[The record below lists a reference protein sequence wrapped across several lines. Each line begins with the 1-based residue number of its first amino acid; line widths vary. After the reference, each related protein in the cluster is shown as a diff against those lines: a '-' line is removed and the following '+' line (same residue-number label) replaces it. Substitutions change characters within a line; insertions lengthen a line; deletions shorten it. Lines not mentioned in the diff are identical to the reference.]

1 MKMAKRLLV
10 LVFAFVLVAVL
21 ASCGGVDVMTNTTT
35 ADPNADA
42 GDKAYESCIIRD
54 GEVFAY
60 NAKGERLTYD
70 EEFLEYREN
79 TYYVINNLIIYNRF
93 VLDGAIYDFG
103 SEGKMAK
110 GEKDGYT
117 YGEDGK
123 LVGSELFVPVG
134 GDVYYVINNVIVYNQ
149 IVAGDAI
156 YDFGSDGK
164 MFKGE
169 KDGFTYGED
178 GKLVANE
185 DFVTVNGDI
194 YYLINN
200 IITFNQFIIDGF
212 VYDFGS
218 DGKMVTGTKGEYTY
232 GADGKLI
239 GTDLFVTVAGN
250 VYYVVN
256 NVIVYNQYIIEGAIY
271 DFGSDGKMVTGQK
284 GEYTYGADGKLIADE
299 IFLTIGGDVYYII
312 NNIIV
317 YNQFIVDGFVYDF
330 GEDGKMFVGTKGDLT
345 YGEDGKLIADEIFL
359 TIGGDVYY
367 IINNIIVYNQFIID
381 GAVYD
386 FGADGKMTVG
396 EKDGYTYG
404 EDGKLIGSDIFVT
417 VAGDVYFVVNNVII
431 FNQYI
436 IDGAIYD
443 FGTDGKMVT
452 GTKGDYTYGADGKM
466 IGSEI
471 FVTINGDVYYIINNV
486 IVYNQFI
493 IDGAIYDF
501 GTDGKMTTGEK
512 DGKTYGTDGKLVADN
527 VFVTIE
533 GNVYYII
540 NNTII
545 YNQIVVIDGAIYDF
559 GADGKMTVGTKGDYT
574 YGADGKLI
582 ANKVFVEIGGDT
594 YYIVNNTIATNYV
607 VIDGYV
613 YNFGEDGKMAVGNQ
627 GNYEYAE
634 DGKLLASDV
643 LITAGGKVYYIVNN
657 IIIYN
662 TYKIVDGRLYYF
674 SSEGYSYTNVTV
686 DGYTFGANGY
696 VTGNGTITLDGT
708 DYIISNGYVY
718 EKGLLANIVGKIYE
732 SDHDT
737 DLSNNTVLSYVI
749 IRLEIAGRYFDTTA
763 DASGN
768 FKFENVPVGTAKI
781 TFALTGY
788 IATEITIEAVD
799 VVDLTIVMDKSVSNS
814 LTGKIVV
821 ASSGSGVG
829 TTALSGAKVTLRRTT
844 STNELYYETTTNSSG
859 NYTFTGLTAGVYE
872 LTVSK
877 EGYVDIVQN
886 ISVRANQNNI
896 QNLTIEAIS
905 NTQTAPGY
913 ASGVITD
920 AKTGNVV
927 SGMTVYIYKGI
938 NVTSGT
944 PVATVTTNAN
954 GNYTT
959 PELVPGNYTAF
970 VVDERVLDNEELRYS
985 SLPIAIKV
993 LSGTTV
999 SNQNGTISNSVG
1011 LDIDGMRII
1020 LSWGSSPSDLD
1031 SHLWYGNNHV
1041 YHSVR
1046 NLGNVSLDTDD
1057 TSSYGPETIT
1067 VSSIEE
1073 YTYTYYV
1080 YNYSQ
1085 RSSGNSATTMA
1096 NAQARVEV
1104 YFGNS
1109 STPAYTFY
1117 GPTTSGVTWNVFS
1130 YNAVTG
1136 EFTVNNI
1143 TNNIDIYSRPY

>member
-79 TYYVINNLIIYNRF
+79 TYYVINNMVVYNRF

-110 GEKDGYT
+110 GASDGFT

-134 GDVYYVINNVIVYNQ
+134 NDVYYVINNVIVYNQ
-149 IVAGDAI
+149 IIAGDAI

-284 GEYTYGADGKLIADE
+284 GEYTYGADGKLVADE
-299 IFLTIGGDVYYII
+299 EFVTVLGDVYYII

-367 IINNIIVYNQFIID
+367 IINNI
-381 GAVYD
+381 
-386 FGADGKMTVG
+386 
-396 EKDGYTYG
+396 
-404 EDGKLIGSDIFVT
+404 
-417 VAGDVYFVVNNVII
+417 
-431 FNQYI
+431 
-436 IDGAIYD
+436 
-443 FGTDGKMVT
+443 
-452 GTKGDYTYGADGKM
+452 
-466 IGSEI
+466 
-471 FVTINGDVYYIINNV
+471 

-737 DLSNNTVLSYVI
+737 DLSNNTVLSYVV

-886 ISVRANQNNI
+886 VSVRANQTNI

-913 ASGVITD
+913 ASGQIKD

-959 PELVPGNYTAF
+959 PELAPGNYTAY
-970 VVDERVLDNEELRYS
+970 VVDERALDDESYRYS
-985 SLPIAIKV
+985 PLPIAIKV

-1011 LDIDGMRII
+1011 LDIDSMRIV
-1020 LSWGSSPSDLD
+1020 LTWGASPSDLD
-1031 SHLWYGNNHV
+1031 SHLWFGNYHT
-1041 YHSVR
+1041 YHSQK
-1046 NLGNVSLDTDD
+1046 NVGTTSLDVDD

-1067 VSSIEE
+1067 ISSVQDYI
-1073 YTYTYYV
+1073 YTYCV

-1085 RSSGNSATTMA
+1085 RGSGNSAMTMA

-1104 YFGNS
+1104 YIGGAL
-1109 STPAYTFY
+1109 AYTFY
-1117 GPTTSGVTWNVFS
+1117 GPTTAGVTWNVFS
-1130 YNAVTG
+1130 YNAITG
-1136 EFTVNNI
+1136 EFIINN
-1143 TNNIDIYSRPY
+1143 TTSNMDVYSTTP